1 MIAHHLRLS
10 IVCFLWVACWV
21 VTISHGAQE
30 SVPNQVLPTL
40 TRVEQIRSLTPQEAK
55 KANPVK
61 VIGVLTLAQPE
72 RGLFFLAD
80 GTGGVFVA
88 PPSNPTSW
96 KAGQKVE
103 VTGIVAVGSHLPYII
118 SSQFRDLGS
127 GTFPPAKKV
136 TMRQLATDEDD
147 CNWVEVHGVVRNAG
161 FKGTYYTLELAA
173 EGLRLNVICA
183 RDPDVFAAM
192 GDLVDSVVRVQGV
205 CGMMV
210 RDPNSRTL
218 LDIHMPYAT
227 NMVVEVPA
235 PKTLDLIPKVTIG
248 SLLARKEATNLVH
261 RVMVRGELVVTDDG
275 NMRVRGQAGSVAI
288 EAEKPYGAKS
298 GQTVDVTGYPVGVPP
313 VLQDA
318 RVRFYDSTFS
328 TNQQKGS
335 VARQLPVLTKAREI
349 KSLSIEEARKEYPIK
364 LLASVT
370 FASRNQSVLFVKDDT
385 GAIYVQVE
393 AGPLEV
399 VEGDVVEID
408 GCSDPGR
415 LAPMVNNAHVRTVAK
430 GPLSEAKQGSYQE
443 MMGGWLDSERVSVA
457 GVIQSAR
464 LEGQQLHLGLG
475 MTGVRL
481 DVYLPDYNQAQIP
494 NHLLDAG
501 VRIVGVCGAQFSQK
515 LQFKGSC
522 LWVSS
527 LNDITVVR
535 SAPSDPFSGKTIPI
549 VDLLRNVG
557 TESIEHRLCIR
568 GTVTYREPSGF
579 ILYVQ
584 DEGDGIGIQTVT
596 APTVEEGDLVDVA
609 GFITPR
615 PFGPIMSE
623 AVLRR
628 AGKGTMPKPIQASK
642 DDMLAGIYDG
652 QLITVKARVVGHVRG
667 ESGQGLLVQL
677 DEYVFAALLDRF
689 KDERVFGMIQPGS
702 LVNLTGICS
711 VQETPMQNA
720 TMVRFLLRNPSDV
733 VVLERPPRWT
743 MRHVLQLLVVVIG
756 VLTIVAGWVLMLR
769 HRVREQT
776 EIIRAKVVREAALE
790 DRYRELFDHANDI
803 VYAHDLDGR
812 VTDLNRAG
820 ERILGY
826 TRAELAQLNISTLL
840 GEDHV
845 RRVQELVQSRET
857 PRGRISCEL
866 ETVARN
872 GDKVHLENS
881 SWLVEH
887 DGRPVGVQ
895 GIARDITDRKHL
907 EEQLR
912 QLQKMEAVGQLA
924 GGVAHDFNNIL
935 AAILMHLGLLQ
946 GDSRLDPALK
956 QSLKEVEG
964 EANRAAN
971 LTRQL
976 LLFSRRQFMQ
986 MRPLDLNE
994 LLDNLLKMLRRLLGE
1009 TIALEFQGKSNLP
1022 CVLADPGM
1030 MEQMV
1035 VNLSVNARDAMPKG
1049 GRLSIGTSL
1058 VDITPATM
1066 PENPEARPGRFVCL
1080 TVSDT
1085 GTGMDP
1091 KILGHI
1097 FEPFFTTK
1105 DVGKGTG
1112 LGLAT
1117 VHGIVKQHQGWI
1129 EVTSQ
1134 IGAGTTFRVFLP
1146 ATQATVQA
1154 PQLASTE
1161 RAVQPG
1167 HETILLVEDE
1177 PSVRRLVDLCLRRQG
1192 YQVVQASK
1200 GTEAMELWH
1209 QHKQKI
1215 DLLFTDMVM
1224 PEGITGLELAE
1235 RMRRDKSSLK
1245 VVICSGYSMDM
1256 TNKGISRGVGM
1267 AYLSKPFKE
1276 PVLIAKVRSCLDG
1289 IEDTDEDS
1297 TPHAMA

>member
-1 MIAHHLRLS
+1 MA
-10 IVCFLWVACWV
+10 
-21 VTISHGAQE
+21 TISYGAQE
-30 SVPNQVLPTL
+30 PVPNQALPTL
-40 TRVEQIRSLTPQEAK
+40 TRVEEIRSLTPQEAK
-55 KANPVK
+55 RANPVK
-61 VIGVLTLAQPE
+61 VTGVLTLAHPE

-80 GTGGVFVA
+80 GTGGIFVA
-88 PPSNPTSW
+88 PPSDPTSW

-103 VTGIVAVGSHLPYII
+103 VTGSVAVGSHLPFIT

-136 TMRQLATDEDD
+136 TLRQLATDEND
-147 CNWVEVHGVVRNAG
+147 CNWVEVQGVVRNAG
-161 FKGTYYTLELAA
+161 FRGTYYTLELAA

-227 NMVVEVPA
+227 NMAVVVPA
-235 PKTLDLIPKVTIG
+235 PKSLDLIPKVTIG

-261 RVMVRGELVVTDDG
+261 RVLVRGELVVADNG
-275 NMRVRGQAGSVAI
+275 NLRVRDPEGSVAI

-298 GQTVDVTGYPVGVPP
+298 GQTVDVMGYPVGEPL

-335 VARQLPVLTKAREI
+335 VAGQLPILTKAREVR
-349 KSLSIEEARKEYPIK
+349 SLSIEEARNEYPIK

-385 GAIYVQVE
+385 AGIYVQVE

-399 VEGDVVEID
+399 VVGDVVEID
-408 GCSDPGR
+408 GYSDPGR
-415 LAPMVNNAHVRTVAK
+415 LAPMVNKAHVRTVGK
-430 GPLSEAKQGSYQE
+430 GPLPEAKQGSYQE
-443 MMGGWLDSERVSVA
+443 MMGGWLDCERIFA
-457 GVIQSAR
+457 TGVIQSAR

-481 DVYLPDYNQAQIP
+481 DVFLPDYNQAQIP

-501 VRIVGVCGAQFSQK
+501 VRILGVCGAQFSQK

-522 LWVSS
+522 LWVNS

-535 SAPSDPFSGKTIPI
+535 PAPSDPFVGETIPI
-549 VDLLRNVG
+549 VDLLRHVG
-557 TESIEHRLCIR
+557 TESIEHRLRIR
-568 GTVTYREPSGF
+568 GTVTYRDPSGV

-628 AGKGTMPKPIQASK
+628 VGKGTMPKPVRVSK
-642 DDMLAGIYDG
+642 EDMLAGIYDG
-652 QLITVKARVVGHVRG
+652 QLVTVKARVVGHVRG

-689 KDERVFGMIQPGS
+689 KKERVFGMIQPGS

-743 MRHVLQLLVVVIG
+743 MRHVLQLLVVVVG
-756 VLTIVAGWVLMLR
+756 VLAVVAGWVLMLR

-776 EIIRAKVVREAALE
+776 EIIRAKVAREAALE

-803 VYAHDLDGR
+803 VYAHDLDGH

-820 ERILGY
+820 ERIFGY
-826 TRAELAQLNISTLL
+826 NRSEISQLNIATLL
-840 GEDHV
+840 GEEHA
-845 RRVQELVQSRET
+845 RCVQELTQST
-857 PRGRISCEL
+857 KSPHGRISFEL
-866 ETVARN
+866 ETVARD
-872 GDKVHLENS
+872 GKKIHLENS

-935 AAILMHLGLLQ
+935 AAILMHMGLLQ
-946 GDSRLDPALK
+946 SDPRLDPGLK
-956 QSLKEVEG
+956 QSLKEVEA

-976 LLFSRRQFMQ
+976 LLFSRRQLMQ

-994 LLDNLLKMLRRLLGE
+994 VLDNLLKMLRRLLGE

-1022 CVLADPGM
+1022 CIMADPGM
-1030 MEQMV
+1030 VEQMV

-1049 GRLSIGTSL
+1049 GRLTIVTSL

-1066 PENPEARPGRFVCL
+1066 PDNPEARPGRFVCL
-1080 TVSDT
+1080 AVSDT
-1085 GTGMDP
+1085 GTGIDQ
-1091 KILGHI
+1091 KILQHI

-1129 EVTSQ
+1129 EVESRVEM
-1134 IGAGTTFRVFLP
+1134 GTTFRVFLP
-1146 ATQATVQA
+1146 ATRASVQVPASA
-1154 PQLASTE
+1154 PVETDLQS
-1161 RAVQPG
+1161 G

-1177 PSVRRLVDLCLRRQG
+1177 PSVRRLVELCLCRQG
-1192 YQVVQASK
+1192 YKVVHASK
-1200 GTEAMELWH
+1200 GTEALELWR
-1209 QHKQKI
+1209 QHKQEI

-1235 RMRRDKSSLK
+1235 RMRRDKGSLK
-1245 VVICSGYSMDM
+1245 VVICSGYSMDV
-1256 TNKGISRGVGM
+1256 TTKGVSRGAGM

-1276 PVLIAKVRSCLDG
+1276 PVLIAKVRRCLDG
-1289 IEDTDEDS
+1289 LEDTDEDS
-1297 TPHAMA
+1297 TPHATA